1 MDIHHAM
8 IVHKSPERVYEALTQ
23 PHDLEIWMDAPTT
36 ARAEAGTEVE
46 FQFVEGQPTKVRSLK
61 MEITRLEAGKL
72 VEWRVVL
79 TMWPGDASDQIIT
92 WTLTPYETNTHV
104 DFRMTGWKQD
114 DGVYASV
121 SYKWAAFMTALKMYL
136 GEPRDIAAF
145 LPVVERNIAANK

>member
-8 IVHKSPERVYEALTQ
+8 IVHKPPERVYEALTQ
-23 PHDLEIWMDAPTT
+23 PNDLKVWMDAPTT
-36 ARAEAGTEVE
+36 ARPEVGSVVA
-46 FQFVEGQPTKVRSLK
+46 FQFEQGQAQGGRSLI

-72 VEWRVVL
+72 VQWRVVQP
-79 TMWPGDASDQIIT
+79 MWPGDTSDQVLT
-92 WTLTPYETNTHV
+92 WTLTPFEVNTHV
-104 DFRMTGWKQD
+104 DFRMAGWKQD
-114 DGVYASV
+114 DSVYASV

>member
-8 IVHKSPERVYEALTQ
+8 IVHNTPNRVYQALTQ
-23 PHDLEIWMDAPTT
+23 PPDLKVWMDAPTT
-36 ARAEAGTEVE
+36 ARQKVGAEVE
-46 FQFVEGQPTKVRSLK
+46 FLFDQDKRALK
-61 MEITRLEAGKL
+61 LEITRLEAGKL
-72 VEWRVVL
+72 VEWRVVRP
-79 TMWPGDASDQIIT
+79 MWPGDASDQHIT
-92 WTLTPYETNTHV
+92 WTLSPYETNTHV

-145 LPVVERNIAANK
+145 LPVVEKNIAANK

>member
-8 IVHKSPERVYEALTQ
+8 IVHKSPERVYTALTQ
-23 PHDLEIWMDAPTT
+23 PADLEVWMDAPTT
-36 ARAEAGTEVE
+36 TRPEVGAAVE
-46 FQFVEGQPTKVRSLK
+46 FQFDQGQRTLEL
-61 MEITRLEAGKL
+61 EITRLKAGKL
-72 VEWRVVL
+72 VEWGVVQP
-79 TMWPGDASDQIIT
+79 MWPGDYSDQLIT
-92 WTLTPYETNTHV
+92 WTLAPYETNTLV